1 VRHRVIERLLPAGVA
16 CAEAF
21 SDVPESTMDP
31 IEAAVVARAVAK
43 RRREFATVRHC
54 ARQALDQLGVPPAPL
69 LPGARGAP
77 QWPEGIVGS
86 MTHCDGY
93 RAALVARSWAVHALG
108 VDAEPH
114 EPLPK
119 TVLRMIAGPE
129 EIVMLATRTAA
140 DSTVCWGRLLFC
152 AKEAVYKAWFP
163 LAQRRL
169 TFRDV
174 SVALA
179 ADGTIAARLL
189 IDGPVV
195 AANKLTGFSGRWLV
209 DRGLIVAVV
218 SVPVKVR

>member
-1 VRHRVIERLLPAGVA
+1 
-16 CAEAF
+16 
-21 SDVPESTMDP
+21 M
-31 IEAAVVARAVAK
+31 
-43 RRREFATVRHC
+43 
-54 ARQALDQLGVPPAPL
+54 
-69 LPGARGAP
+69 
-77 QWPEGIVGS
+77 
-86 MTHCDGY
+86 
-93 RAALVARSWAVHALG
+93 HALG

-114 EPLPK
+114 EPLPE

-129 EIVMLATRTAA
+129 EIIMLAKRTAA
-140 DSTVCWGRLLFC
+140 DSTVRWGRLLFC

-174 SVALA
+174 PVALA

>member
-1 VRHRVIERLLPAGVA
+1 
-16 CAEAF
+16 
-21 SDVPESTMDP
+21 M
-31 IEAAVVARAVAK
+31 
-43 RRREFATVRHC
+43 
-54 ARQALDQLGVPPAPL
+54 
-69 LPGARGAP
+69 
-77 QWPEGIVGS
+77 
-86 MTHCDGY
+86 
-93 RAALVARSWAVHALG
+93 ARSGAIHALG

-114 EPLPK
+114 EPLPE

-129 EIVMLATRTAA
+129 EIIMLAKRTAA
-140 DSTVCWGRLLFC
+140 DSTVRWGRLLFC

-174 SVALA
+174 PVALA